1 MFIGANYKLTDWS
14 RKQVGG
20 GDYGWEYAKVIDIRA
35 NGLHIDV
42 PGTGIK
48 GRINRD
54 IVVYFYDTKDKPN
67 SVRRS
72 LMEISEDDFLEDF
85 GMEYSLTNIDGIK
98 EQADCQMS
106 QDEEDER
113 DAAFQSF
120 LTEAHEKEQAD
131 E

>member
-1 MFIGANYKLTDWS
+1 MFIGANYKLNRWG

-20 GDYGWEYAKVIDIRA
+20 YGWEYAKVIDIRA

-54 IVVYFYDTKDKPN
+54 VVVYFYDTEDKPN
-67 SVRRS
+67 SARRGI
-72 LMEISEDDFLEDF
+72 MEISEEDFLEDF
-85 GMEYSLTNIDGIK
+85 GMEYSLTHIDGIK